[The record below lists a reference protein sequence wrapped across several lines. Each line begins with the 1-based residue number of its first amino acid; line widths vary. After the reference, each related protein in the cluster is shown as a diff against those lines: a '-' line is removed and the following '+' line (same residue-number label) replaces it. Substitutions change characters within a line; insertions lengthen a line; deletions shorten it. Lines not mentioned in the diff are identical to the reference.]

1 MSGLSL
7 FTFQSLELVTML
19 DEKQI
24 DEEDLLAKMNGAD
37 SDTGTALAEGSN
49 NAVDATESSSD
60 SASEV
65 DTIGGVSGI
74 ASCTFTYEMPE
85 TNTEESESE
94 AEIPERQ
101 HICVCVRAKT
111 TDGYRFEYT
120 VFEGDYLTTDKKFD
134 RESFQWNTKNAAYDR
149 NGNELDL
156 DEHEIHED
164 N

>member
-1 MSGLSL
+1 
-7 FTFQSLELVTML
+7 ML

-60 SASEV
+60 SVSEA
-65 DTIGGVSGI
+65 DTIEGVSGI

-101 HICVCVRAKT
+101 HIRICVRAKT
-111 TDGYRFEYT
+111 TEGYRFEYT

-156 DEHEIHED
+156 DVHEIHED

>member
-60 SASEV
+60 SASEA
-65 DTIGGVSGI
+65 DTIEGVSGI

-94 AEIPERQ
+94 AEIP
-101 HICVCVRAKT
+101 
-111 TDGYRFEYT
+111 
-120 VFEGDYLTTDKKFD
+120 
-134 RESFQWNTKNAAYDR
+134 
-149 NGNELDL
+149 
-156 DEHEIHED
+156 
-164 N
+164 